1 MQQSFLPARVKRDT
15 THKILREEAAFL
27 ACGLSRARENK
38 GPGHI
43 HVYGWEGSVATGQA
57 LASHKPPSRGSL
69 TIQRGVVVPVPG
81 FHDEGE

>member
-38 GPGHI
+38 EPGHI
-43 HVYGWEGSVATGQA
+43 RVYGWEGSVATGQA
-57 LASHKPPSRGSL
+57 LAGHKPPSRGSL